1 MLRLGANPLNMK
13 EMDLDDIFTSRLQ
26 LLIIMA
32 KAYLQEYPLGKY
44 RAQAIIANAEHVA
57 LEAEELG
64 RGLRHLQGNAEM
76 TPEHYANHAFYQRIQ
91 LLARM
96 AKAFAR
102 GNPGDPYRKE
112 ALKRN
117 LDHICSQ
124 IAFYRQIGEIEFLK
138 VA

>member
-1 MLRLGANPLNMK
+1 MK

-32 KAYLQEYPLGKY
+32 KAYLKGYPLGKY
-44 RAQAIIANAEHVA
+44 RAKAIIANAEHVE

-64 RGLRHLQGNAEM
+64 RELRRMQDGAE
-76 TPEHYANHAFYQRIQ
+76 TAVEHYADHAFYQRIQ

-102 GNPGDPYRKE
+102 GNPGEPYRKE

-117 LDHICSQ
+117 LDHICDQ

>member
-1 MLRLGANPLNMK
+1 MLRFGANPLNMK

-32 KAYLQEYPLGKY
+32 KAYLNEYPLGKY
-44 RAQAIIANAEHVA
+44 RARAVIENAEHVQ

-64 RGLRHLQGNAEM
+64 RELRRMQGDVEM
-76 TPEHYANHAFYQRIQ
+76 TPEHYAGHAFYQRVQ

-112 ALKRN
+112 ALRRN

-124 IAFYRQIGEIEFLK
+124 IAFYRQISEIEFLQ

>member
-13 EMDLDDIFTSRLQ
+13 EMDLDDIFTARLQ

-32 KAYLQEYPLGKY
+32 KAYLNEYPLGKY
-44 RAQAIIANAEHVA
+44 RTMAVTENAEHVKIEAEA
-57 LEAEELG
+57 LEVELRRMHTGAELI
-64 RGLRHLQGNAEM
+64 A
-76 TPEHYANHAFYQRIQ
+76 EHYADHAFYQRVQ

-96 AKAFAR
+96 AKAFAQ
-102 GNPGDPYRKE
+102 GNPGDAYRKE

-124 IAFYRQIGEIEFLK
+124 IAFYRQINEIDFLK

>member
-13 EMDLDDIFTSRLQ
+13 EMDLDDIFTARLQ

-32 KAYLQEYPLGKY
+32 KAYLNDYPLGRY
-44 RAQAIIANAEHVA
+44 RAVAIITNADHVE

-64 RGLRHLQGNAEM
+64 RELRRIYGDATMEPQNFAD
-76 TPEHYANHAFYQRIQ
+76 HAFYQRVQ

-96 AKAFAR
+96 AKAFAK

-124 IAFYRQIGEIEFLK
+124 IEFYRHINEIEFLQ

>member
-32 KAYLQEYPLGKY
+32 KAYLNEYPLGKY
-44 RAQAIIANAEHVA
+44 RARAVIENANHVEI
-57 LEAEELG
+57 EAEELG
-64 RGLRHLQGNAEM
+64 IDLRRMQGKGDM
-76 TPEHYANHAFYQRIQ
+76 TPEHYADHAFYQRVQ

-96 AKAFAR
+96 AKAFAK

-117 LDHICSQ
+117 LEHICNQ
-124 IAFYRQIGEIEFLK
+124 IAFYRQINEIDFLQ

>member
-32 KAYLQEYPLGKY
+32 KAYLNGYPLGKY
-44 RAQAIIANAEHVA
+44 RALAVIENANHVQI
-57 LEAEELG
+57 EAEELG
-64 RGLRHLQGNAEM
+64 IDLRRLQGDGDM
-76 TPEHYANHAFYQRIQ
+76 HPEHYADHAFYQRVQ

-96 AKAFAR
+96 AKAFAK

-117 LDHICSQ
+117 LDHICNQ
-124 IAFYRQIGEIEFLK
+124 IAFYRKINEIEFLQ